1 MSVTFQEHRLGT
13 LTSLGAQVTLPATY
27 TINIWVKNV
36 TLPGQEWSNLYL
48 QNSGYK
54 YILDANYGAIG
65 AGTGPTRLAVSA
77 ADPLLV
83 ADTFHL
89 VSCVFDGTTIEY
101 YVNGVSIGST
111 TPAGAAPTV
120 IDVLNGPGGQ
130 GFAAEV
136 KDMRVYSGVATAGE
150 ILVSFNNGDGDLSP
164 GSLGDNLVCYFKA
177 EDLSDE
183 QGGADATL
191 SGVSPSNDGKYGSG
205 WDMSTDVDGVITVPE
220 ISLATNDSVGYTAAM
235 WVYNINNGPTAG
247 SATSLMTGDSGPGRT
262 YMPFYLGYNFSG
274 SKKLFGSAVE
284 GNNQYYQN
292 AVDVNTGADFIL
304 DGSLSP
310 YVNAW
315 THILFTAL
323 GDEIKYYINGVH
335 VATATH
341 TAFNGAFDI
350 TRVGNL
356 DSGWFGKHT
365 IGDRIDEFAIWD
377 RVLSQSEI
385 DSVYDNEIST
395 ALLDDGL
402 VAKYALDTNGA
413 ESVSSND
420 LSTSGTVTYGVDGS
434 HTAAEFSSGEL
445 ESADV
450 IDLTG
455 QATVS
460 FWAYEGTPYSY
471 SGNNYSSFFR
481 WGTTTGSYFDF
492 YLLNGKIRSLH
503 NNATSGWGDNR
514 GTVSVPAGWNH
525 YAMTIDPASG
535 EKIIYLNGVAQVLT
549 GAAFTGAFA
558 APQKVFLGN
567 TSHGNAAFR
576 LNGGKMD
583 DTRIWT
589 RVLSA
594 SEIAELHTAG
604 AEVPAAPAAPAPS
617 TIDLTVDQF
626 DSYGDSWNGGSVTI
640 SDASGAVVHVFS
652 GPASGVKAPAGL
664 SEVLAVEAGTYTY
677 VVAPGSYPGEITCTI
692 TDEYGT
698 VLANLV
704 GGSGTG
710 TFDVSAPSPVITPTL
725 TTSGGDITIAATLNA
740 EATAA
745 GATGWAYSLSA
756 LGAEGQPHGGTL
768 VALGVDATITPATH
782 EVHTVYLAAVD
793 ASGNV
798 IVANSD
804 TIDNS
809 PSISVT
815 IVKSDSYNDSWDG
828 AFLVI
833 THDGTGNE
841 LYNATLAGGASPLTV
856 LVDLPYGTY
865 SWALVGGNFLS
876 EHSVVITLTADGT
889 ELANSAASVPS
900 NGSFTVGPPSAAIS
914 ASASVSGADI
924 TITGT
929 ANATAV
935 SEGAANWSAS
945 LTEFGVIG
953 ATIDGAKALTALGVD
968 AVLTVAS
975 GGTHTVY
982 AAVVD
987 GSGVILAK
995 SSVDASV
1002 FLSQINVDDEMVI
1015 MAFLEHPSLNPQG
1028 THPQLTNDEGTRRW
1042 GPVYLGDLTVKT
1054 LTSHISDPDD
1064 IGQIVEFKNGSGG
1077 TLDLNGM
1084 VKELIKKYDLN
1095 LLWGDNSSDG
1105 AFFQSVLDDT
1115 AGIQAADLLGWNGSD
1130 TQTLMFASGGGFY
1143 ANYDATL
1150 ITGFPTAGDLMISE
1164 QPPGSGPTTGPDG
1177 SSFLGIIA
1185 PGDTHENSPVGAATK
1200 VRVKF
1205 TGALYTTTIVVKDGN
1220 GDYFATYAPEA
1231 MAYGQEQY
1239 HADAHAARDAGTMIQ
1254 MGDANGQNTDW
1265 NTTPKPLAIGIATA
1279 LDGGGPY
1286 DVVGHT
1292 FEYEMAFPEGNYSVQ
1307 LHPGVATAD
1316 SSHIYILD
1324 ANDNLVAQAASVAG
1338 GLDASYQAIT
1348 VGSPVAA
1355 AAAAYQWDHG
1365 GELTHIKHFSA
1376 GYSVIG
1382 ADAYGYT
1389 KEEPSDNT
1397 TTLYFASDFKTFS
1410 TFTEYTAASTGIEGS
1425 PSCLTYGTNNLWLLG
1440 TSAGKVYEI
1449 ALLSVDSS
1457 TAFFDERWSNAT
1469 GEAINAMK
1477 FDANTGRWIFETED
1491 SLYTMDQ
1498 GGANVQSQLSLA
1510 AGEKIVDIQSGE
1522 GHIVYVVRKAD
1533 YSFELFVCDSSWA
1546 NIKDSA
1552 SMQPIL
1558 ASHEAIDVN
1567 YDADSDLW
1575 TASSA
1580 SGVVISTDDLS
1591 NWLI

>member
-1 MSVTFQEHRLGT
+1 
-13 LTSLGAQVTLPATY
+13 
-27 TINIWVKNV
+27 
-36 TLPGQEWSNLYL
+36 
-48 QNSGYK
+48 
-54 YILDANYGAIG
+54 
-65 AGTGPTRLAVSA
+65 
-77 ADPLLV
+77 
-83 ADTFHL
+83 
-89 VSCVFDGTTIEY
+89 
-101 YVNGVSIGST
+101 
-111 TPAGAAPTV
+111 
-120 IDVLNGPGGQ
+120 
-130 GFAAEV
+130 
-136 KDMRVYSGVATAGE
+136 MRVYSGVATAGE
-150 ILVSFNNGDGDLSP
+150 ILASYNAGDGDLS
-164 GSLGDNLVCYFKA
+164 LVFKA
-177 EDLSDE
+177 ALSEDDDDSIQGIDGTSSNVSFIQDE
-183 QGGADATL
+183 GHYAMDFTAANAMVQFGNDAAQGGAVLGTSDFTISAWVKPIGAQ
-191 SGVSPSNDGKYGSG
+191 SGGA
-205 WDMSTDVDGVITVPE
+205 VILGQT
-220 ISLATNDSVGYTAAM
+220 I
-235 WVYNINNGPTAG
+235 
-247 SATSLMTGDSGPGRT
+247 TSLS
-262 YMPFYLGYNFSG
+262 
-274 SKKLFGSAVE
+274 
-284 GNNQYYQN
+284 
-292 AVDVNTGADFIL
+292 
-304 DGSLSP
+304 SP
-310 YVNAW
+310 PY
-315 THILFTAL
+315 
-323 GDEIKYYINGVH
+323 NGVQ
-335 VATATH
+335 
-341 TAFNGAFDI
+341 
-350 TRVGNL
+350 L
-356 DSGWFGKHT
+356 
-365 IGDRIDEFAIWD
+365 
-377 RVLSQSEI
+377 
-385 DSVYDNEIST
+385 
-395 ALLDDGL
+395 
-402 VAKYALDTNGA
+402 
-413 ESVSSND
+413 
-420 LSTSGTVTYGVDGS
+420 
-434 HTAAEFSSGEL
+434 
-445 ESADV
+445 
-450 IDLTG
+450 
-455 QATVS
+455 
-460 FWAYEGTPYSY
+460 
-471 SGNNYSSFFR
+471 
-481 WGTTTGSYFDF
+481 
-492 YLLNGKIRSLH
+492 
-503 NNATSGWGDNR
+503 
-514 GTVSVPAGWNH
+514 
-525 YAMTIDPASG
+525 
-535 EKIIYLNGVAQVLT
+535 
-549 GAAFTGAFA
+549 
-558 APQKVFLGN
+558 
-567 TSHGNAAFR
+567 R
-576 LNGGKMD
+576 LNGTNLECVIGSQNLFESPVSSAISFDVWHHVMATREGTSIKLYIDGVLVDSGTTSQVMD
-583 DTRIWT
+583 TSSSFAGHILSMGGTSNGSTAFYGYNGYIDDGRMWT
-589 RVLSA
+589 RALSD
-594 SEIAELHTAG
+594 AEALSVFNAG
-604 AEVPAAPAAPAPS
+604 AAAPAPAAPAAS
-617 TIDLTVDQF
+617 TIDLTVAQF

-640 SDASGAVVHVFS
+640 SDANGAVVQVFS
-652 GPASGVKAPAGL
+652 GPAGGVKAPAGL

-756 LGAEGQPHGGTL
+756 LGAEGHPHGGTL

-798 IVANSD
+798 IVSNSD

-809 PSISVT
+809 PTISVT
-815 IVKSDSYNDSWDG
+815 IVKADSYNDSWDG
-828 AFLVI
+828 TSLVI

-841 LYNATLAGGASPLTV
+841 VYNATLANGASPLTV
-856 LVDLPYGTY
+856 LVDLSYGTY
-865 SWALVGGNFLS
+865 SWALVGGNFHN
-876 EHSVVITLTADGT
+876 EHTVTITLTSDGSQ
-889 ELANSAASVPS
+889 LAHSAGHSPS
-900 NGSFTVGPPSAAIS
+900 NGSFTVGPPQAAIS

-924 TITGT
+924 TVTGT

-945 LTEFGVIG
+945 LTEFGAVG

-968 AVLTVAS
+968 AVITVAS

-995 SSVDASV
+995 SSVDAGV
-1002 FLSQINVDDEMVI
+1002 FLSQVSVDDEMVI
-1015 MAFLEHPSLNPQG
+1015 MAFLEHPSLIPYG
-1028 THPQLTNDEGTRRW
+1028 PHAQLTNDEGNKKW
-1042 GPVYLGDLTVKT
+1042 GPFYLGDLTVKT
-1054 LTSHISDPDD
+1054 LTSHISDPDE
-1064 IGQIVEFKNGSGG
+1064 IGQIVEFKDGSGG

-1084 VKELIKKYDLN
+1084 VKELIKKYNLN
-1095 LLWGDNSSDG
+1095 MLWGADSNDG
-1105 AFFQSVLDDT
+1105 NFFQSVLDDT

-1150 ITGFPTAGDLMISE
+1150 VTGFPTAGDLMISE
-1164 QPPGSGPTTGPDG
+1164 QPPGAGPTTGPDG
-1177 SSFLGIIA
+1177 SSFLGNIA

-1200 VRVKF
+1200 VRVRF
-1205 TGALYTTTIVVKDGN
+1205 AGALYTTTIVVKDGN

-1265 NTTPKPLAIGIATA
+1265 NTTPKGQAIGIATA

-1286 DVVGHT
+1286 DVVNRT
-1292 FEYEMAFPEGNYSVQ
+1292 FEYEMTFPEGNYSVQ
-1307 LHPGVATAD
+1307 LHAGVGTPD
-1316 SSHIYILD
+1316 GSNIYILD
-1324 ANDNLVAQAASVAG
+1324 ANDNLVAQVQGDPG
-1338 GLDASYQAIT
+1338 GFDTAYHAIT

-1498 GGANVQSQLSLA
+1498 GGTNVQSQLSLA